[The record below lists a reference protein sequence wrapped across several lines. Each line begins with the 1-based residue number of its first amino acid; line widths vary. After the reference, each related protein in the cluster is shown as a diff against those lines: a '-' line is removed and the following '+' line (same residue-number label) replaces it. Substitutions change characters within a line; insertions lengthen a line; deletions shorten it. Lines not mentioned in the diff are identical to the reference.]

1 LLIGNYIFVIVMLAI
16 FKKEI
21 HQFFSSITGY
31 VAIILF
37 LLANGLFLFVFPDTS
52 LLDMG
57 YANLDGL
64 FELAPMIFLLLIPAI
79 TMRSLSDEFK
89 SGTMELLST
98 KPITWWQIVWGKF
111 SACVLIV
118 LIALIPT
125 VVYYIAMT
133 SLAANGSSLDSGSII
148 GSYIG
153 LFLLGSTFTAIG
165 IWASSITTNAVV
177 AFLVAIFTCYIF
189 YNGFDALSKVPVFS
203 GGADYYLQMAGI
215 RYHYNS
221 ISRGVVDSRDI
232 IYFFSVTGLMLYL
245 TKISLQRKIWQG

>member
-1 LLIGNYIFVIVMLAI
+1 MSAI
-16 FKKEI
+16 FKKEV

-37 LLANGLFLFVFPDTS
+37 LVANGLFLFVYPDTS
-52 LLDMG
+52 LLDAG

-64 FELAPMIFLLLIPAI
+64 FEMAPLIFLLLIPAI
-79 TMRSLSDEFK
+79 TMRSLADEFK
-89 SGTMELLST
+89 TGTMELLST
-98 KPITWWQIVWGKF
+98 KPVTWWQIIGGKF
-111 SACVLIV
+111 CACITIV
-118 LIALIPT
+118 IIALLPT
-125 VVYYIAMT
+125 LVYYLAM
-133 SLAANGSSLDSGSII
+133 SQLAATNNGLDNGSII
-148 GSYIG
+148 GSYVG

-165 IWASSITTNAVV
+165 LWASSLSSNAVV

-221 ISRGVVDSRDI
+221 ISRGVIDSRDV
-232 IYFFSVTGLMLYL
+232 IYFLSVTGLMLYL
-245 TKISLQRKIWQG
+245 TKMSLERKIWQG

>member
-1 LLIGNYIFVIVMLAI
+1 MSAI

-52 LLDMG
+52 LLDGG

-64 FELAPMIFLLLIPAI
+64 FEMAPLIFLLLIPAI
-79 TMRSLSDEFK
+79 TMRSLADEYK

-98 KPITWWQIVWGKF
+98 KPVTWWQIVWGKYW
-111 SACVLIV
+111 ACVTIV

-125 VVYYIAMT
+125 AVYYLAM
-133 SLAANGSSLDSGSII
+133 SQLAATNNGLDNGSII
-148 GSYIG
+148 GSYLG

-165 IWASSITTNAVV
+165 LWASSLTGNAVV

-221 ISRGVVDSRDI
+221 ISRGVIDSRDV
-232 IYFFSVTGLMLYL
+232 IYFLSVTGLMLYL
-245 TKISLQRKIWQG
+245 TKISLERKIWQG

>member
-1 LLIGNYIFVIVMLAI
+1 MLAI

-31 VAIILF
+31 LAVILF
-37 LLANGLFLFVFPDTS
+37 LLANGLFLFVFPETS
-52 LLDMG
+52 LLDAG

-79 TMRSLSDEFK
+79 TMRSLADEFK
-89 SGTMELLST
+89 TGTMELLST

-111 SACVLIV
+111 WAAVLIV
-118 LIALIPT
+118 LIALLPT
-125 VVYYIAMT
+125 LVYYVAMAQLST
-133 SLAANGSSLDSGSII
+133 SNAGLDNGSII
-148 GSYIG
+148 GSYLG

-165 IWASSITTNAVV
+165 IWASSITSNAVI

-221 ISRGVVDSRDI
+221 ISRGVIDSRDI
-232 IYFFSVTGLMLYL
+232 IYFLSVTGLMLYL
-245 TKISLQRKIWQG
+245 TKISLERKIWQG

>member
-1 LLIGNYIFVIVMLAI
+1 MSAI

-37 LLANGLFLFVFPDTS
+37 LVANGLFLFVYPDTS
-52 LLDMG
+52 LLDAG

-64 FELAPMIFLLLIPAI
+64 FEMAPLIFLLLIPAI
-79 TMRSLSDEFK
+79 TMRSLADEFK
-89 SGTMELLST
+89 TGTMELLST
-98 KPITWWQIVWGKF
+98 KPVTWWQIVWGKF
-111 SACVLIV
+111 WACTTIV
-118 LIALIPT
+118 IIALLPT
-125 VVYYIAMT
+125 LVYYLAM
-133 SLAANGSSLDSGSII
+133 SQLAATNNGLDNGSII
-148 GSYIG
+148 GSYVG

-165 IWASSITTNAVV
+165 LWASSLSGNAVV

-189 YNGFDALSKVPVFS
+189 YNGFDALSKVAVFS

-221 ISRGVVDSRDI
+221 ISRGVIDSRDV
-232 IYFFSVTGLMLYL
+232 IYFLSVTGLMLYL
-245 TKISLQRKIWQG
+245 TKMSLERKIWQS

>member
-1 LLIGNYIFVIVMLAI
+1 MTAI

-37 LLANGLFLFVFPDTS
+37 LLANGLFLFIFPDTS
-52 LLDMG
+52 LLDAG

-79 TMRSLSDEFK
+79 TMRSLSDEFR

-98 KPITWWQIVWGKF
+98 KPLSWSQIVWGKF
-111 SACVLIV
+111 LACMLIV
-118 LIALIPT
+118 LIALLPT
-125 VVYYIAMT
+125 IVYYVAM
-133 SLAANGSSLDSGSII
+133 SALAAGGSSLDNGSII

-153 LFLLGSTFTAIG
+153 LLLLGGTFTATG
-165 IWASSITTNAVV
+165 IWASSLTSNAVV

-189 YNGFDALSKVPVFS
+189 YSGFDALSRVPVFA

-215 RYHYNS
+215 RFHYNS

-232 IYFFSVTGLMLYL
+232 IYFVSVTGLMLYL

>member
-1 LLIGNYIFVIVMLAI
+1 MSAI

-52 LLDMG
+52 LLDAG

-64 FELAPMIFLLLIPAI
+64 FEMAPLIFLLLIPAI
-79 TMRSLSDEFK
+79 TMRSLADEYK
-89 SGTMELLST
+89 TGTMELLST
-98 KPITWWQIVWGKF
+98 KPVTWWQIVWGKF
-111 SACVLIV
+111 WACTTIV
-118 LIALIPT
+118 LIALLPT
-125 VVYYIAMT
+125 LVYYLAM
-133 SLAANGSSLDSGSII
+133 SQLAATNNGLDNGSII

-165 IWASSITTNAVV
+165 MWASSLTSNAVV

-221 ISRGVVDSRDI
+221 ISRGVIDSRDV
-232 IYFFSVTGLMLYL
+232 IYFLSVTGLMLYL
-245 TKISLQRKIWQG
+245 TKISLERKIWQA

>member
-1 LLIGNYIFVIVMLAI
+1 MIAI

-37 LLANGLFLFVFPDTS
+37 LLANALFLFVFQDTN
-52 LLDMG
+52 LFDLG

-79 TMRSLSDEFK
+79 TMRSLADEFK

-98 KPITWWQIVWGKF
+98 KPISWWQIVWGKF
-111 SACVLIV
+111 TACMLIV
-118 LIALIPT
+118 LISLVPT
-125 VVYYIAMT
+125 IVYYIAMNALAAGNT
-133 SLAANGSSLDSGSII
+133 SLDNGGII

-153 LFLLGSTFTAIG
+153 LILLGSTFTAIG
-165 IWASSITTNAVV
+165 IWASSLTTNAVV
-177 AFLVAIFTCYIF
+177 ALLVSIFTCYIF
-189 YNGFDALSKVPVFS
+189 YTGFDALSKVQVFA